1 VKRRDYIK
9 YTVGASALVAAS
21 LTGYS
26 YFIETNQFQVT
37 KLDLDMGIGRRLVHI
52 SDTHLGSSVYSVE
65 TLINI
70 IKGLNPDII
79 IHTGDHITN
88 TESID
93 SAIQFLEKLSLISE
107 VYTVWG
113 NHDLWNGFGNIK
125 YRERVN
131 GIDGATILVNES
143 IYLDGFWL
151 CGVNDPYTLHDD
163 IEKTLGETGVEPRI
177 LLAHSPQIIDKA
189 RDRVELVLAGHTHGG
204 QIRIPLLGPLWLPL
218 PSKYHKYSQG
228 LFREDNTTMY
238 FTRGVGTVIFPFRFN
253 CPPEVVLINI

>member
-1 VKRRDYIK
+1 MKRRDYIK

-21 LTGYS
+21 LIGYS

-37 KLDLDMGIGRRLVHI
+37 KLDLDMGIGRKMVHI
-52 SDTHLGSSVYSVE
+52 SDTHLGSSVYNVE
-65 TLINI
+65 ALIDI
-70 IKGLNPDII
+70 IEGLKPDII

-88 TESID
+88 AKSID
-93 SAIQFLEKLSLISE
+93 SAIQLLEKLSLISE
-107 VYTVWG
+107 VYTVLG

-125 YRERVN
+125 YRKRINIIN
-131 GIDGATILVNES
+131 GAIILVNES

-163 IEKTLGETGVEPRI
+163 LEKTLEETDEEPKI

-189 RDRVELVLAGHTHGG
+189 RNRVELVLAGHTHGG
-204 QIRIPLLGPLWLPL
+204 QIRVPLLGPLWLPL

-228 LFREDNTTMY
+228 LFREDNILMY
-238 FTRGVGTVIFPFRFN
+238 ITRGIGTVIIPFRFN
-253 CPPEVVLINI
+253 CPPEIVFISM